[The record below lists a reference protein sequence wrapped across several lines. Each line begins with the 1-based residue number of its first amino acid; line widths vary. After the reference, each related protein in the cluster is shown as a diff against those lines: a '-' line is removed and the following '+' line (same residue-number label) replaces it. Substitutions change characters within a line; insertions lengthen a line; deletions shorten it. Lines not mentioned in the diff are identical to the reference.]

1 MILNSLEYKYNL
13 NDNIDII
20 MHNMQT
26 YYIINFHLYLI

>member
-13 NDNIDII
+13 NENINII
-20 MHNMQT
+20 MYNMKI